1 MRTDRLCP
9 SLRSGRVS
17 GVHETLP
24 DGAARPLS
32 TAVGEPESDMD
43 MIGILQCSGPQV
55 AVLSFG
61 SEPSALIQMQSILDE
76 DAHEKHE
83 AAGVPLSG
91 NERVGSTWPLAT
103 TSVIG

>member
-1 MRTDRLCP
+1 
-9 SLRSGRVS
+9 
-17 GVHETLP
+17 
-24 DGAARPLS
+24 
-32 TAVGEPESDMD
+32 MD
-43 MIGILQCSGPQV
+43 LIGILHCSGPQV

-91 NERVGSTWPLAT
+91 N
-103 TSVIG
+103 